1 MRIAASEN
9 GSSWITSVDQ
19 IVDASDASLRRSLV
33 TLDGRGMV
41 IKERAIQELLRRE
54 YERGLHE
61 GVNIR
66 NRTIYKPMVQ
76 T

>member
-9 GSSWITSVDQ
+9 GSSWITSLDQ
-19 IVDASDASLRRSLV
+19 IVDASDVSLRRSLV
-33 TLDGRGMV
+33 TLDGRGMA
-41 IKERAIQELLRRE
+41 IKERCLQELLRRE

-66 NRTIYKPMVQ
+66 NSPIYGKVV
-76 T
+76 TT